1 MDSQKSGRTAG
12 PLFRC
17 GMPTTMSTTV
27 GRCGRRPRWKPGSRT
42 TYGNSRNCY
51 RRYSE
56 HNHKIRRRPMV
67 TKASAYQLI
76 VSSDPSDMTDQ
87 ITDFLGK
94 GWQLFGPPMMT
105 ASTYQDVDESD
116 QVSTQYVQAIILP

>member
-1 MDSQKSGRTAG
+1 
-12 PLFRC
+12 
-17 GMPTTMSTTV
+17 
-27 GRCGRRPRWKPGSRT
+27 
-42 TYGNSRNCY
+42 
-51 RRYSE
+51 
-56 HNHKIRRRPMV
+56 MV

-94 GWQLFGPPMMT
+94 GWQLYGPPMMT